1 MHRSDPAPPV
11 RMVHLGVGAFFRS
24 HEAWYTERANQT
36 TEGDEWGI
44 HAFTGRSS
52 DVALAL
58 SAQDCLYTLI
68 ERGADSDSATV
79 IHSVSRVSDGADFAA
94 WSAAVADPRV
104 AILSL
109 TITEAGYLLDAA
121 GRLDFSVAALSDDL
135 DLLRSGSDH
144 APVSAPARIVA
155 GLRARFRAS
164 GPPLA
169 IMSCDNLPQNGR
181 ITREVVLGVAERVDG
196 DLAAWITSTVS
207 FVSTM
212 VDRITPATTADDRL
226 IAAALTGTD
235 DLMPVVCEPFTEWV
249 ICGRFP
255 AGRPR
260 WENAGARFVDDIDPF
275 ERRKLW
281 LLNAGHSLLAYVGL
295 GHGEHTIDEAMA
307 HHPDRELLE
316 QLWREAAA
324 VLPFGSAEID
334 ELLAALRSRFA
345 NPRIRHQLTQIA
357 VGGAQ
362 KLPPRILDV
371 HRARRLAGLPPG
383 PAGAA
388 VIAAWALRIASE
400 TTPPDDSRTADLS
413 NQLRVDRLNGADRA
427 ARVIRFLSPDLT
439 GDLGLAAAVR
449 SALAT
454 LSPTSESRPH
464 S

>member
-1 MHRSDPAPPV
+1 MRRSDPAPPV

-24 HEAWYTERANQT
+24 HGAWYTERANQT
-36 TEGDEWGI
+36 TGGEEWGF
-44 HAFTGRSS
+44 HAFTGRSPDAAVS
-52 DVALAL
+52 L

-79 IHSVSRVSDGADFAA
+79 IHSVSRASDGADSAA
-94 WSAAVADPRV
+94 WLAAVADPRV

-109 TITEAGYLLDAA
+109 TITEAGYLLDAS
-121 GRLDFSVAALSDDL
+121 GRLDLSGAALSADL

-144 APVSAPARIVA
+144 APITAPARIVA
-155 GLRARFRAS
+155 GLRARFRATGS
-164 GPPLA
+164 PLA
-169 IMSCDNLPQNGR
+169 IMSLDNLPQNGR
-181 ITREVVLGVAERVDG
+181 ISSEVVLGVAGLVDA

-212 VDRITPATTADDRL
+212 VDRITPATTAEDRL
-226 IAAALTGTD
+226 TAAALTGCD

-295 GHGEHTIDEAMA
+295 VHGEHTIEEAMA
-307 HHPDRELLE
+307 HDADRELLE
-316 QLWREAAA
+316 LLWQEAAA
-324 VLPFGSAEID
+324 VLPFGSAEI
-334 ELLAALRSRFA
+334 ETALAALRSRFA

-371 HRARRLAGLPPG
+371 HRARRLAALPPG
-383 PAGAA
+383 LAGAA
-388 VIAAWALRIASE
+388 VIAAWAVHIASE
-400 TTPPDDSRTADLS
+400 TSLLDDSRTADLS
-413 NQLRVDRLNGADRA
+413 HQLRVDRLSGEDQA
-427 ARVIRFLSPDLT
+427 ARVVGFLSPDLT
-439 GDLGLAAAVR
+439 GDLELADAVR
-449 SALAT
+449 SAISA
-454 LSPTSESRPH
+454 LSPTPGKGSLS
-464 S
+464 